1 MCYSVLF
8 FKHPIAPKN
17 LCGFF
22 KRAKV
27 IIIFVFT
34 KNGVILEAGGN
45 SKEVVCLE
53 GGAADEASVNV
64 LLGK

>member
-27 IIIFVFT
+27 IIFFKSTKSRMSYFTVF
-34 KNGVILEAGGN
+34 LMSFCSAGAPI
-45 SKEVVCLE
+45 SLR
-53 GGAADEASVNV
+53 
-64 LLGK
+64 

>member
-1 MCYSVLF
+1 MCYSVLS

-27 IIIFVFT
+27 NIFLLIHNFSDDSR
-34 KNGVILEAGGN
+34 KI
-45 SKEVVCLE
+45 CL
-53 GGAADEASVNV
+53 S
-64 LLGK
+64 L